1 MQSEVTKRDQYTLI
15 QVNSER
21 LDANNAPELKS
32 QAVVVNGQGERNIV
46 IDLSQ
51 CKYCDSSGLRAI
63 LVTNRLCEDAIGGCV
78 ICGLQTEVENIFRI
92 SMLQTVL
99 LITKTVDEAEMLLKR
114 KKYQKPDVKN
124 HDF

>member
-63 LVTNRLCEDAIGGCV
+63 LVTNRLCEDAIGACV